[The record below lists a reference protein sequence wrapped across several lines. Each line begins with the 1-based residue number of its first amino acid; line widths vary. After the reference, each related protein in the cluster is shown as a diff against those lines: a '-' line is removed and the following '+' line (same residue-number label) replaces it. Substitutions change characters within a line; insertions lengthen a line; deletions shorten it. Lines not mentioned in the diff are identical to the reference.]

1 MPALS
6 NGALLPSAW
15 LSAPTLGPITFDSLY
30 DGEVFNASLAAEWAG
45 WDAPGFEAAAL
56 GWVPPAAATSPA
68 NNATV
73 SSQRAEPIVVVQE
86 VSAVSAWATGV
97 GATAFDFGRYV
108 TGVLRVS
115 LPPLPA
121 GTVVTLAH
129 AEILAHEPY
138 GPANGSIYTG
148 TLRKG
153 LVTSMWCTVSTS
165 TPLHP
170 RAQVT
175 RTPPTTTSRVGT
187 PRARP
192 TRRRSRSTASATQS
206 SQVSRSR
213 HCPSRQPWHSRLTT
227 TSRRGRALE
236 LGTPSSPR

>member
-1 MPALS
+1 MHTLS
-6 NGALLPSAW
+6 NGAPLPSTW

-45 WDAPGFEAAAL
+45 WDTPGFDAVAL
-56 GWVPPAAATSPA
+56 GWVPPAAAMSPV

-86 VSAVSAWATGV
+86 VSAISAWATGM
-97 GATAFDFGRYV
+97 GATAFDFGRFV

-121 GTVVTLAH
+121 GTVVTLRH

-148 TLRKG
+148 TLRKC
-153 LVTSMWCTVSTS
+153 LAVSVCRTVSSS
-165 TPLHP
+165 TTPTPVRRERACDRLLHRAWGPHGRDLYAYVHATWLPLC
-170 RAQVT
+170 RAFWSPV
-175 RTPPTTTSRVGT
+175 
-187 PRARP
+187 RP
-192 TRRRSRSTASATQS
+192 TA
-206 SQVSRSR
+206 
-213 HCPSRQPWHSRLTT
+213 H
-227 TSRRGRALE
+227 
-236 LGTPSSPR
+236 